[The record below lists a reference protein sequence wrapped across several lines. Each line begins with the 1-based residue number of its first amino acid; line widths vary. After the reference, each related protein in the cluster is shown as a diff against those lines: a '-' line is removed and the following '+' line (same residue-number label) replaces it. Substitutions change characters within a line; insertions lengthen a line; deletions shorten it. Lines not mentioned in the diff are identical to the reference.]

1 MELLY
6 ETDADNV
13 QALLH
18 FLGEEIKPPF
28 PPKFSQKPERN
39 KIEHQ

>member
-6 ETDADNV
+6 ETEADNV

-18 FLGEEIKPPF
+18 FLGEEIEPPF
-28 PPKFSQKPERN
+28 SS
-39 KIEHQ
+39 